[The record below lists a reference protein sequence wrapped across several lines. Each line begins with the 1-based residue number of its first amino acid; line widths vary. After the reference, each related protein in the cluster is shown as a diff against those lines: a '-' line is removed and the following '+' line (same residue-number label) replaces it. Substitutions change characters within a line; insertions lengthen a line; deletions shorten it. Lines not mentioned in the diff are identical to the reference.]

1 MRNALGGVQSVLV
14 LGGSSEIAAATLR
27 RFVADR
33 CHTVVLAVRDTES
46 VASLRDELSGAGAT
60 VDVVEFD
67 AHDTATHDAFIH
79 DVFDRHGDIDCVFSA
94 FGVLGN
100 QDNFDTDPAA
110 AADAVVVNLAGQI
123 SALTAAAERLRAQG
137 HGMIVVLSSVAG
149 QRVRR
154 DNAVYGATKAGLDGF
169 AQGLGDRLTGTGVK
183 VLVVRP
189 GFVTTRMTTGMDP
202 APFSTTA
209 EKVADDIV
217 DGMARGV
224 EVVWSPG
231 ILRFL
236 FAVLRNLPRPIWRKV
251 SAR

>member
-27 RFVADR
+27 RLVADR
-33 CHTVVLAVRDTES
+33 CNSVILAVREPAS
-46 VASLRDELSGAGAT
+46 VDSLAEELRAAGAT
-60 VDVVEFD
+60 VEVVAFD
-67 AHDTATHDAFIH
+67 AHDTAAHAAFI
-79 DVFDRHGDIDCVFSA
+79 DDLFDRHGDIDCVLSA

-100 QDNFDTDPAA
+100 QDTFDGDAAA
-110 AADAVVVNLAGQI
+110 AADAVVVNLAGQV
-123 SALTAAAERLRAQG
+123 SALTATAARMRSQG
-137 HGMIVVLSSVAG
+137 HGLIVVLSSVAG

-169 AQGLGDRLTGTGVK
+169 ARGLADRLVGSGVK
-183 VLVVRP
+183 VMVVRP
-189 GFVTTRMTTGMDP
+189 GFVTTRMTAGMDP

-209 EKVADDIV
+209 ERVAEDIV
-217 DGMARGV
+217 TGMARGA

-231 ILRFL
+231 VLRYL
-236 FAVLRNLPRPIWRKV
+236 FAVLRALPTPVWRKV